1 MKQLLLIFF
10 SVLLFFGNVGISI
23 FTHSCREEG
32 LSKSIFLASNDCNS
46 NLSSDACCEE
56 EEYEDTCCEVKED
69 KDACCSDEVQVI
81 KLDEKYIQNHGITKI
96 LISEFD
102 IPTIFYHSKNVLLA
116 EIHLSINN
124 WKDPP
129 PKSRKTI
136 LIQNQVFRI

>member
-1 MKQLLLIFF
+1 MKQVLLIFF

-32 LSKSIFLASNDCNS
+32 LSKSIFLASNDCNT

-56 EEYEDTCCEVKED
+56 EEYENTCCEVKED

-96 LISEFD
+96 LISEFG
-102 IPTIFYHSKNVLLA
+102 IPTIFYHSKNILLA
-116 EIHLSINN
+116 EIHLCINN

>member
-1 MKQLLLIFF
+1 MKQVLLIFLSF
-10 SVLLFFGNVGISI
+10 LIFFGNIGISVY
-23 FTHSCREEG
+23 THSCSEAG
-32 LSKSIFLASNDCNS
+32 VSKSFFIAQNKCEDSEGS
-46 NLSSDACCEE
+46 KSCCESEQE
-56 EEYEDTCCEVKED
+56 ETNN
-69 KDACCSDEVQVI
+69 CCSDETLIIQV
-81 KLDEKYIQNHGITKI
+81 DEKYIQNHGITKV

-124 WKDPP
+124 WEDPP

>member
-1 MKQLLLIFF
+1 MKQVLLIFF

-32 LSKSIFLASNDCNS
+32 LSKSIFLASNDCNT

-56 EEYEDTCCEVKED
+56 EEYENTCCEVKED

>member
-1 MKQLLLIFF
+1 MKQGLLIFF

-56 EEYEDTCCEVKED
+56 EEDACCEAEED
-69 KDACCSDEVQVI
+69 KNTCCSDETQIV

-116 EIHLSINN
+116 EIHLCINN

>member
-1 MKQLLLIFF
+1 MKQVLLIFF

-32 LSKSIFLASNDCNS
+32 LSKSIFLASNDCNT

-102 IPTIFYHSKNVLLA
+102 IPTIFYHSKNILLA
-116 EIHLSINN
+116 EIHLCINN

>member
-1 MKQLLLIFF
+1 MKQVLLIFF

-32 LSKSIFLASNDCNS
+32 LSKSFFLASNDCNT

-56 EEYEDTCCEVKED
+56 EEEEEDACCEED
-69 KDACCSDEVQVI
+69 KNTCCSDETQIV
-81 KLDEKYIQNHGITKI
+81 KLDEKYIQNHGISKI

-116 EIHLSINN
+116 KIHLCINN

>member
-1 MKQLLLIFF
+1 MKQVLLIFF
-10 SVLLFFGNVGISI
+10 SFLLFFGNVGISI

-56 EEYEDTCCEVKED
+56 EKED
-69 KDACCSDEVQVI
+69 ACCYAEEDKNTCCSDETQIV
-81 KLDEKYIQNHGITKI
+81 KLDEKYIQNHGISKI
-96 LISEFD
+96 LISDFD

-116 EIHLSINN
+116 EIHLCINN
-124 WKDPP
+124 GKAPP

>member
-1 MKQLLLIFF
+1 MKQVLLIFF

-32 LSKSIFLASNDCNS
+32 LSKSIFLASNDCNT

-81 KLDEKYIQNHGITKI
+81 KLDEKYIQNYGQNKI

-116 EIHLSINN
+116 EIHLCINN

>member
-1 MKQLLLIFF
+1 MKQGLLIFF

-32 LSKSIFLASNDCNS
+32 LSKSIFLASNDCKT

-56 EEYEDTCCEVKED
+56 EEED
-69 KDACCSDEVQVI
+69 KNTCCSDETQIV

-102 IPTIFYHSKNVLLA
+102 IPTIFYHSKNFLLA

>member
-1 MKQLLLIFF
+1 MRQVLLIFLSF
-10 SVLLFFGNVGISI
+10 LIFFGNIGISVY
-23 FTHSCREEG
+23 THSCSEAG
-32 LSKSIFLASNDCNS
+32 VSKSFFIAQNKCEDSEGS
-46 NLSSDACCEE
+46 KSCCESEQE
-56 EEYEDTCCEVKED
+56 ETNN
-69 KDACCSDEVQVI
+69 CCSDETVIIQV
-81 KLDEKYIQNHGITKI
+81 DEKYIQNHGITKV

-124 WKDPP
+124 WEDPP

>member
-56 EEYEDTCCEVKED
+56 EEEDACCEED
-69 KDACCSDEVQVI
+69 KNTCCSDETQIV

-102 IPTIFYHSKNVLLA
+102 IPTIFYHSTPPFILG
-116 EIHLSINN
+116 EIYLCINN
-124 WKDPP
+124 WKEPP
-129 PKSRKTI
+129 PKSRKII

>member
-1 MKQLLLIFF
+1 MKQGLLIFF

-56 EEYEDTCCEVKED
+56 EEEESCCEAEED
-69 KDACCSDEVQVI
+69 KNTCCSDETQIV

-102 IPTIFYHSKNVLLA
+102 IPTFFYHSKNFLSA
-116 EIHLSINN
+116 EIQLFINN
-124 WKDPP
+124 WKAPP

>member
-1 MKQLLLIFF
+1 MKQGLLIFF

-56 EEYEDTCCEVKED
+56 EDACCEED
-69 KDACCSDEVQVI
+69 KNTCCSDETQIV
-81 KLDEKYIQNHGITKI
+81 KLDEKYIQNHGISKI
-96 LISEFD
+96 LISDFD

-116 EIHLSINN
+116 ESHLCINN
-124 WKDPP
+124 GKAPP

>member
-1 MKQLLLIFF
+1 MKQVLLIFF

-32 LSKSIFLASNDCNS
+32 LSKSIFLASNDCNT

-102 IPTIFYHSKNVLLA
+102 IPTFFYHSKNVLLA
-116 EIHLSINN
+116 EIHLCINN

>member
-1 MKQLLLIFF
+1 MKQVLLIFF

-32 LSKSIFLASNDCNS
+32 LSKSIFLASNDCNT

-56 EEYEDTCCEVKED
+56 EEYENTCCEVKED

-116 EIHLSINN
+116 EIHLCINN

>member
-1 MKQLLLIFF
+1 MKQVLLIFLSF
-10 SVLLFFGNVGISI
+10 LIFFGNIGISVY
-23 FTHSCREEG
+23 THSCSEAG
-32 LSKSIFLASNDCNS
+32 VSKSFFIAQNKCEDSEGS
-46 NLSSDACCEE
+46 KSCCESEQE
-56 EEYEDTCCEVKED
+56 ETNN
-69 KDACCSDEVQVI
+69 CCSDETLIIQV
-81 KLDEKYIQNHGITKI
+81 DEKYIQNHGITKV

-124 WKDPP
+124 WEDTP

>member
-1 MKQLLLIFF
+1 MKQVLLIFF

-46 NLSSDACCEE
+46 NLSSGACCEE
-56 EEYEDTCCEVKED
+56 EEEDDCCEED
-69 KDACCSDEVQVI
+69 KNTCCSDETQIV
-81 KLDEKYIQNHGITKI
+81 KLDEKYIQNHGISKV

-102 IPTIFYHSKNVLLA
+102 IPKIFYHSKNVLLA
-116 EIHLSINN
+116 KIHLCINN

>member
-1 MKQLLLIFF
+1 MKQVLLIFF

-32 LSKSIFLASNDCNS
+32 LSKSIFLASNDYNS

-56 EEYEDTCCEVKED
+56 EEDACCDAEED
-69 KDACCSDEVQVI
+69 KNTCCSDETQIV
-81 KLDEKYIQNHGITKI
+81 KLDEKYIQNHRISKI

-102 IPTIFYHSKNVLLA
+102 IPTIFYHSKNVLSE

>member
-1 MKQLLLIFF
+1 MKQVLLIFF

-32 LSKSIFLASNDCNS
+32 LSKSIFLASNDCITNQ
-46 NLSSDACCEE
+46 SSAACCEE
-56 EEYEDTCCEVKED
+56 EED
-69 KDACCSDEVQVI
+69 KNTCCSDETQIV
-81 KLDEKYIQNHGITKI
+81 KLDEKYIQNHGLSKI

-116 EIHLSINN
+116 EIHLCINN

>member
-1 MKQLLLIFF
+1 MKQVLLIFF

-32 LSKSIFLASNDCNS
+32 LSKSIFLASNDCNT
-46 NLSSDACCEE
+46 NLSSDACCKE

-102 IPTIFYHSKNVLLA
+102 IPTIFYHSKNVLPA
-116 EIHLSINN
+116 EIHLCINN

>member
-1 MKQLLLIFF
+1 MKQVLLIFF
-10 SVLLFFGNVGISI
+10 SFLLFFGNVGISI

-56 EEYEDTCCEVKED
+56 EKED
-69 KDACCSDEVQVI
+69 ACCDAEEDKNTCCSDEIQIV
-81 KLDEKYIQNHGITKI
+81 KLDEKYIQNHGISKI
-96 LISEFD
+96 LISDFD

-116 EIHLSINN
+116 EIHLCINN
-124 WKDPP
+124 GKAPP

>member
-1 MKQLLLIFF
+1 MKQVLLIFF

-32 LSKSIFLASNDCNS
+32 LSKSIFLASNDCNT

-116 EIHLSINN
+116 EIHLCINN

>member
-1 MKQLLLIFF
+1 MKQVLLIFF

-32 LSKSIFLASNDCNS
+32 LSKSIFLASNDCNT

>member
-1 MKQLLLIFF
+1 MKQVLLIFF

-32 LSKSIFLASNDCNS
+32 LSKSIFLASNDCNT

-102 IPTIFYHSKNVLLA
+102 IPTIFYHSKNILLA

>member
-1 MKQLLLIFF
+1 MKQALLIFF

-56 EEYEDTCCEVKED
+56 EYEDSCCEVKED

-81 KLDEKYIQNHGITKI
+81 KLDEKYIQNYGQNKI

-102 IPTIFYHSKNVLLA
+102 IPTIFYHSKNFLLA
-116 EIHLSINN
+116 EIQLCINK

>member
-1 MKQLLLIFF
+1 MKQVLLIFF
-10 SVLLFFGNVGISI
+10 SVLLFLGNVGISI

-32 LSKSIFLASNDCNS
+32 LSKSFFLASNDCNT
-46 NLSSDACCEE
+46 NLSSDNCCEE
-56 EEYEDTCCEVKED
+56 EEDTCCDAEED
-69 KDACCSDEVQVI
+69 KNTCCSDETQIV
-81 KLDEKYIQNHGITKI
+81 KLDEKYIQNQGITKI

>member
-1 MKQLLLIFF
+1 MKQVLLIFF

-32 LSKSIFLASNDCNS
+32 LSKSIFLASNDCNT

-56 EEYEDTCCEVKED
+56 EEYENTCCEVKED

-81 KLDEKYIQNHGITKI
+81 KLDEKYIQNHGISKI

>member
-1 MKQLLLIFF
+1 MKQVLLIFF

-56 EEYEDTCCEVKED
+56 EEEESCCEAEED
-69 KDACCSDEVQVI
+69 KNTCCSDETQIV
-81 KLDEKYIQNHGITKI
+81 KLDEKYIQNHGISKI

-102 IPTIFYHSKNVLLA
+102 IPTIFYHSKNILSA
-116 EIHLSINN
+116 ESHLCINK
-124 WKDPP
+124 WKAPP

>member
-1 MKQLLLIFF
+1 MRQVLLIFLSF
-10 SVLLFFGNVGISI
+10 LIFFGNIGISVY
-23 FTHSCREEG
+23 THSCSEAG
-32 LSKSIFLASNDCNS
+32 VSKSFFIAQNKCEDSEGS
-46 NLSSDACCEE
+46 KSCCESEQE
-56 EEYEDTCCEVKED
+56 ETNN
-69 KDACCSDEVQVI
+69 CCSDETLIIQV
-81 KLDEKYIQNHGITKI
+81 DEKYIQNHGITKV

-124 WKDPP
+124 WEDPP

>member
-1 MKQLLLIFF
+1 MKQVLLIFF

-56 EEYEDTCCEVKED
+56 EEEDACCEED
-69 KDACCSDEVQVI
+69 KNTCCSDETQIV
-81 KLDEKYIQNHGITKI
+81 KLDEKYIQNHGISKI
-96 LISEFD
+96 LISDFD
-102 IPTIFYHSKNVLLA
+102 IPTIFYHSKNVLSA
-116 EIHLSINN
+116 ESHLYINK
-124 WKDPP
+124 WKAPP

>member
-1 MKQLLLIFF
+1 MKQVLLIFF

-56 EEYEDTCCEVKED
+56 EED
-69 KDACCSDEVQVI
+69 KNTCCSDETQIV
-81 KLDEKYIQNHGITKI
+81 KLDEKYIQNHGLSKI

-102 IPTIFYHSKNVLLA
+102 IPTIFYHSKNVLSA
-116 EIHLSINN
+116 ESHLCINK
-124 WKDPP
+124 WKAPP

>member
-1 MKQLLLIFF
+1 MKQVLLIFF

-56 EEYEDTCCEVKED
+56 EEEEEDACCEED
-69 KDACCSDEVQVI
+69 KNTCCSDETQIV

-102 IPTIFYHSKNVLLA
+102 IPTIFYHSKNVLSA
-116 EIHLSINN
+116 EIQLCINN
-124 WKDPP
+124 WKAPP

>member
-1 MKQLLLIFF
+1 MKQVLLIFF
-10 SVLLFFGNVGISI
+10 SVLLFLGNVGISI

-32 LSKSIFLASNDCNS
+32 LSKSFFLASNDRTT

-56 EEYEDTCCEVKED
+56 EEDACCEED
-69 KDACCSDEVQVI
+69 KNTCCSDETQIV

-102 IPTIFYHSKNVLLA
+102 IPTIFYHSKNVLSA
-116 EIHLSINN
+116 ESHLCINK
-124 WKDPP
+124 WKAPP

>member
-1 MKQLLLIFF
+1 MKQVLLIFF

-32 LSKSIFLASNDCNS
+32 LSKSIFLASNDCNT

-56 EEYEDTCCEVKED
+56 EEYENTCCEVKED

-102 IPTIFYHSKNVLLA
+102 IPTIFYHSKNILLA

>member
-1 MKQLLLIFF
+1 MKQALLIFF

-32 LSKSIFLASNDCNS
+32 LSKSIFLASNDCNT

-56 EEYEDTCCEVKED
+56 EYEDSCCEVKED

-81 KLDEKYIQNHGITKI
+81 KLDEKYIQNYGQNKI

-116 EIHLSINN
+116 EIHLCINN

-136 LIQNQVFRI
+136 LIQSQVFRI

>member
-1 MKQLLLIFF
+1 MKQVLLIFF

-32 LSKSIFLASNDCNS
+32 LSKSFFLASNDCNT

-56 EEYEDTCCEVKED
+56 EEDACCEEEED
-69 KDACCSDEVQVI
+69 KNTCCSDETQIV
-81 KLDEKYIQNHGITKI
+81 KLDEKYIQNHGISKI

-102 IPTIFYHSKNVLLA
+102 IPTIFNRSTPFLLG

>member
-1 MKQLLLIFF
+1 MKQVLLIFF

-32 LSKSIFLASNDCNS
+32 LSKSIFLASNDCMTNQ
-46 NLSSDACCEE
+46 SSDACCEE
-56 EEYEDTCCEVKED
+56 EEEEDACCEAEED
-69 KDACCSDEVQVI
+69 KNTCCSDETQIV

-96 LISEFD
+96 LISEFG
-102 IPTIFYHSKNVLLA
+102 IPTIFYHSKNILLA